1 MGIPNIKTWK
11 FNKKDDSWKKEIN
24 YFFKTIA
31 DKKVSESDIYNAYE
45 NMKIIKKCY
54 SNNKL

>member
-54 SNNKL
+54 